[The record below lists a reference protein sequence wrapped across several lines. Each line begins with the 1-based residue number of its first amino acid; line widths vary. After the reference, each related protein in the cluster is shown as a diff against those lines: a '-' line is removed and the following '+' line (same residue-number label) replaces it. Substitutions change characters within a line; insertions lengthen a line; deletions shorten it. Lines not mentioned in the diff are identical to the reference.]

1 MGAVLQ
7 VSEIRSSMFQGVGY
21 SSVTSFCIV
30 LRLTCSGAGS
40 STPPDFEL
48 FRAADTSLA
57 VPYSMSKGVN
67 GCKWHFYVVAD
78 D

>member
-1 MGAVLQ
+1 MEWRGRPVGAMRQ
-7 VSEIRSSMFQGVGY
+7 VSEIRSSTFQGVSY
-21 SSVTSFCIV
+21 SPVTSFCIV

-48 FRAADTSLA
+48 FRTADTSLG

-67 GCKWHFYVVAD
+67 GIFM
-78 D
+78 